1 MVEQPVKKSHWA
13 KFGKA
18 LHIIVVVAFF
28 LPFFGIS
35 CRDKDMPGGESIDII
50 TISGADM
57 TFGCEPGGMI
67 SEAKNSEELG
77 GGGDFAGDMK
87 IDKVKIE
94 PLAILAMLAAVGG
107 VLAAFLLKGRKAVM
121 GSLVASVLCLGAV
134 VGVWLKVGGEIDSTI
149 TDKMKADMAESSM
162 MKDSEVESG
171 PRMGL
176 WISLACLVA
185 CAGLAAL
192 ALKERDTMPDVVP
205 PGPPGGGGLPPD
217 RVA

>member
-1 MVEQPVKKSHWA
+1 MAEQQVKKSPWA

-18 LHIIVVVAFF
+18 LHIAVVVAFF

-50 TISGADM
+50 TISTADM

-67 SEAKNSEELG
+67 SEAKNSEDMKG
-77 GGGDFAGDMK
+77 MGGDMK
-87 IDKVKIE
+87 VDKVKVE

-121 GSLVASVLCLGAV
+121 GSLIASLVCLGAV
-134 VGVWLKVGGEIDSTI
+134 VGIWLKVGGEIDSTI
-149 TDKMKADMAESSM
+149 TDKMKADMGQSSM
-162 MKDSEVESG
+162 MKDSEIESG

-176 WISLACLVA
+176 WISLACLAA
-185 CAGLAAL
+185 CAALGAL
-192 ALKERDTMPDVVP
+192 ALKDRDTMPDVVP
-205 PGPPGGGGLPPD
+205 PGGPGGPLPPSHS
-217 RVA
+217 V